1 MVFTR
6 RPSDEYQPAF
16 CAIPSRT
23 NLNDSGLVC
32 VPYAHLA
39 KKSFDLLKHHVS
51 PIVYTNLLLPYSFS
65 SFYTLHSLTP
75 LLL

>member
-1 MVFTR
+1 VFALGHADTNGLA
-6 RPSDEYQPAF
+6 AF
-16 CAIPSRT
+16 GLSRT